1 MAELT
6 ISINSRAFQIMCADG
21 EEAQVKKLA
30 EDLATRVGSL
40 KDRSAQAG
48 DSHLLVLAG
57 LTLCSELRDLNRD
70 LANAKDELKRLNEA
84 RGALNERINDME
96 NTIADA
102 LTSAAARVEALLEE
116 TGENPP
122 PNQADKPDEL
132 AAMDGPRAGMVDNA
146 ADEDDGAAQDDAP
159 SDTMSG
165 DTMSGD
171 TI

>member
-122 PNQADKPDEL
+122 PNQADKPVEL
-132 AAMDGPRAGMVDNA
+132 AANGRPARGH
-146 ADEDDGAAQDDAP
+146 G
-159 SDTMSG
+159 G
-165 DTMSGD
+165 
-171 TI
+171 

>member
-40 KDRSAQAG
+40 KDHSAQAG

-57 LTLCSELRDLNRD
+57 LTLCSELRDLHRD
-70 LANAKDELKRLNEA
+70 MANTKDELKRLNEA

-96 NTIADA
+96 ETIADA
-102 LTSAAARVEALLEE
+102 LTSAAERVEALLEE
-116 TGENPP
+116 TGTAATAKADTQSAMPSDDSAAEDIIVAEETDTAIDENE
-122 PNQADKPDEL
+122 A
-132 AAMDGPRAGMVDNA
+132 
-146 ADEDDGAAQDDAP
+146 DDAL
-159 SDTMSG
+159 
-165 DTMSGD
+165 
-171 TI
+171 

>member
-40 KDRSAQAG
+40 KDHSAQAG

-57 LTLCSELRDLNRD
+57 LTLCSELRDLHRD
-70 LANAKDELKRLNEA
+70 MANTKDELKRLNEA

-96 NTIADA
+96 ETIADA
-102 LTSAAARVEALLEE
+102 LTSAAERVEALLEE
-116 TGENPP
+116 TGTAATAKADTQSAMPSDDSAAEDIIVAEETDTAIDEN
-122 PNQADKPDEL
+122 E
-132 AAMDGPRAGMVDNA
+132 V
-146 ADEDDGAAQDDAP
+146 DDAL
-159 SDTMSG
+159 
-165 DTMSGD
+165 
-171 TI
+171 

>member
-57 LTLCSELRDLNRD
+57 LTLCSELRDLHRD
-70 LANAKDELKRLNEA
+70 MANTKDELKRLNEA

-96 NTIADA
+96 ETIADA
-102 LTSAAARVEALLEE
+102 LTSAAERVEALLEE
-116 TGENPP
+116 TGTAATAKADTQSAMPSDDSAAEDIIVPEETDTAIDENE
-122 PNQADKPDEL
+122 A
-132 AAMDGPRAGMVDNA
+132 
-146 ADEDDGAAQDDAP
+146 DDAL
-159 SDTMSG
+159 
-165 DTMSGD
+165 
-171 TI
+171 

>member
-40 KDRSAQAG
+40 KDHSAQAG

-57 LTLCSELRDLNRD
+57 LTLCSELRDLHRD
-70 LANAKDELKRLNEA
+70 MANTKDELKRLNEA

-96 NTIADA
+96 ETIADA
-102 LTSAAARVEALLEE
+102 LTSAAERVEALLEE
-116 TGENPP
+116 TGTAATAKADTQSAMPSDDSAAEDIIVPEETDTAIDENE
-122 PNQADKPDEL
+122 A
-132 AAMDGPRAGMVDNA
+132 
-146 ADEDDGAAQDDAP
+146 DDAL
-159 SDTMSG
+159 
-165 DTMSGD
+165 
-171 TI
+171 

>member
-40 KDRSAQAG
+40 KDHSAQAG

-57 LTLCSELRDLNRD
+57 LTLCNELRDLHRD
-70 LANAKDELKRLNEA
+70 MANTKDELKRLNEA

-96 NTIADA
+96 ETIADA
-102 LTSAAARVEALLEE
+102 LTSAAERVEALLEE
-116 TGENPP
+116 TGTVAQAKADTQSAMPSDDSAAEDIIVEEEADTAIDEN
-122 PNQADKPDEL
+122 E
-132 AAMDGPRAGMVDNA
+132 V
-146 ADEDDGAAQDDAP
+146 DDAL
-159 SDTMSG
+159 
-165 DTMSGD
+165 
-171 TI
+171 

>member
-40 KDRSAQAG
+40 KDHSAQAG

-57 LTLCSELRDLNRD
+57 LTLCSELRDLHRD
-70 LANAKDELKRLNEA
+70 MANTKDELKRLNEA

-96 NTIADA
+96 ETIADA
-102 LTSAAARVEALLEE
+102 LTSAAERVEALLEE
-116 TGENPP
+116 NGTVA
-122 PNQADKPDEL
+122 QAKADTQSAMPSDDSAAEDIIVAEETDTAIDEKE
-132 AAMDGPRAGMVDNA
+132 V
-146 ADEDDGAAQDDAP
+146 DDAL
-159 SDTMSG
+159 
-165 DTMSGD
+165 
-171 TI
+171 